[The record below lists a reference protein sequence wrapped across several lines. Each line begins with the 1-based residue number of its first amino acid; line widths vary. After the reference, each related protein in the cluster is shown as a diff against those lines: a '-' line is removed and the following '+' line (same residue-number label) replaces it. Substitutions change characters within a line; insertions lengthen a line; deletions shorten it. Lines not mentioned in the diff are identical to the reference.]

1 MSSSLSCLVDNL
13 SERLYSDK
21 YTDCKSCFDYMST
34 KNSQLIFRCFL
45 CKNDY
50 KKAFN
55 KKLIKIFS
63 NIYEFCNGDFNKF
76 ILLLRKG
83 IYPYEYR
90 DSWRRFDETSLPD
103 KKSFL

>member
-45 CKNDY
+45 CKMII
-50 KKAFN
+50 KKPLTKN
-55 KKLIKIFS
+55 
-63 NIYEFCNGDFNKF
+63 
-76 ILLLRKG
+76 
-83 IYPYEYR
+83 
-90 DSWRRFDETSLPD
+90 
-103 KKSFL
+103 